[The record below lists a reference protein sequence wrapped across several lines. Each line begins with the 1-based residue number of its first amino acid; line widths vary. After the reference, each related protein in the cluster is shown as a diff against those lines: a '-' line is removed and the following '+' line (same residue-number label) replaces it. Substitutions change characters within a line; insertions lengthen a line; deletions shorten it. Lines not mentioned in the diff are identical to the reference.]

1 MPEHTLLYINK
12 EKARDRMEVSRRL
25 QLPATD
31 HILADYGDEVLN
43 PRTLVKYK
51 ENKD

>member
-1 MPEHTLLYINK
+1 MPEHTLLYIDK
-12 EKARDRMEVSRRL
+12 ENARYWMEVSRRL
-25 QLPATD
+25 QLPTTD
-31 HILADYGDEVLN
+31 HILAGYGDEVLN